1 MEKDIERKLG
11 LMLASGQM
19 RSLVRTAIKDEI
31 SDERIDSRISTL
43 ITDIEGSIKNS
54 LDQAVKSIQDR
65 TTVTQITLKDVTYE
79 VDPLKTHERTSE
91 VLMYLQLF
99 KQAMIVGPTGSGKST
114 LAKQVADI
122 MNLRYATFSCNE
134 EASKTELIGFN
145 DLAGYNYPTFLD
157 FYENGGVMLIDE
169 YDAMSPGMAIVLNAA
184 FDRSG
189 MLSVP
194 TRKGNTTAKKHDDF
208 YCILAGNTWGNA
220 SMDYSGRDIQ
230 DTAFLDRFKSM
241 DYSGRDIQD
250 TAFLDRFKMCRVHID
265 YDYELEKTLTSASWM
280 GMMTAVRNQ
289 IKKKMGVNEVI
300 STRTVVDCYTL
311 FQNGLNTF
319 KIMKTLTSH
328 WEAKEQEVF
337 LNNVKQPCKD
347 YENGF
352 KEQEITV

>member
-43 ITDIEGSIKNS
+43 MTDIEGSIKNS
-54 LDQAVKSIQDR
+54 LDEAVKSIQDR
-65 TTVTQITLKDVTYE
+65 TAITQITLKDVIYE
-79 VDPLKTHERTSE
+79 VDPLKTHQRTSE

-122 MNLRYATFSCNE
+122 MDLRYATFSCNE

-230 DTAFLDRFKSM
+230 DTAFLDRFK
-241 DYSGRDIQD
+241 
-250 TAFLDRFKMCRVHID
+250 MCRVHID
-265 YDYELEKTLTSASWM
+265 YDHELEKTLTSASWM
-280 GMMTAVRNQ
+280 DMITAVRQ
-289 IKKKMGVNEVI
+289 TIKRMGINEVI

-311 FQNGLNTF
+311 FQNGFNTY

-337 LNNVKQPCKD
+337 LTSVKEPCKK
-347 YENGF
+347 YENGL

>member
-230 DTAFLDRFKSM
+230 DTAFLDRFK
-241 DYSGRDIQD
+241 
-250 TAFLDRFKMCRVHID
+250 MCRVHID

-280 GMMTAVRNQ
+280 DMMTAVRNQ
-289 IKKKMGVNEVI
+289 IKKMGVNEVI

>member
-1 MEKDIERKLG
+1 MEDRDIERKLG
-11 LMLASGQM
+11 LLLMSGEM
-19 RSLVRTAIKDEI
+19 RNLVRSAIKDEI
-31 SDERIDSRISTL
+31 SDTRIDSRIQTF
-43 ITDIEGSIKNS
+43 IKDIEGSIKTD
-54 LDQAVKSIQDR
+54 LDAAVRSIQDR
-65 TTVTQITLKDVTYE
+65 TAIKKIVLKDIEFE
-79 VDPLKTHERTSE
+79 VDPTKTHERTTE

-99 KQAMIVGPTGSGKST
+99 KQSMIVGPTGSGKST
-114 LAKQVADI
+114 LAGQVADI

-194 TRKGNTTAKKHDDF
+194 TRKGNTIAKKHDDF

-230 DTAFLDRFKSM
+230 DTAFLDRFK
-241 DYSGRDIQD
+241 
-250 TAFLDRFKMCRVHID
+250 MCRVHID
-265 YDYELEKTLTSASWM
+265 YDYELEKSLTDAAWM
-280 GMMTAVRNQ
+280 DMMTAVRKQ
-289 IKKKMGVNEVI
+289 IQDMGMNEVI
-300 STRTVVDCYTL
+300 STRTIVDCYTL
-311 FQNGLNTF
+311 FHNGLNTY

-328 WEAKEQEVF
+328 WETKEQEVF
-337 LNNVKQPCKD
+337 LKNVKSPCKD

>member
-11 LMLASGQM
+11 LMLMSGQM
-19 RSLVRTAIKDEI
+19 RNLVRSAIKDEI
-31 SDERIDSRISTL
+31 SDERIDSRINTF
-43 ITDIEGSIKNS
+43 ITDVEGSIKNS
-54 LDQAVKSIQDR
+54 LDEAVKSIQDR
-65 TTVTQITLKDVTYE
+65 TAIQQITLKDVTYE
-79 VDPLKTHERTSE
+79 VDPLKTHQRTSE

-122 MNLRYATFSCNE
+122 MDLRYATFSCNE

-230 DTAFLDRFKSM
+230 DTAFLDRFK
-241 DYSGRDIQD
+241 
-250 TAFLDRFKMCRVHID
+250 MCRVHID
-265 YDYELEKTLTSASWM
+265 YDYELEKTLTDAAWM
-280 GMMTAVRNQ
+280 DMMTAVRNQ
-289 IKKKMGVNEVI
+289 IKKMGVNEVI

-311 FQNGLNTF
+311 FQNGLNTY

-337 LNNVKQPCKD
+337 LTNVKQPCKA
-347 YENGF
+347 YENGLE
-352 KEQEITV
+352 KQEITV

>member
-11 LMLASGQM
+11 LMLMSGQM
-19 RSLVRTAIKDEI
+19 RNLVRSAIKDEI
-31 SDERIDSRISTL
+31 SDERIDSRINTF
-43 ITDIEGSIKNS
+43 ITDVEGSIKNS
-54 LDQAVKSIQDR
+54 LDEAVKSIQDR
-65 TTVTQITLKDVTYE
+65 TAITQITLKDVTYE
-79 VDPLKTHERTSE
+79 VDPLKTHQRTSE

-122 MNLRYATFSCNE
+122 MDLRYATFSCNE

-194 TRKGNTTAKKHDDF
+194 TRKGNTTAKKHEDF

-220 SMDYSGRDIQ
+220 
-230 DTAFLDRFKSM
+230 SM

-265 YDYELEKTLTSASWM
+265 YDYELEKTLTDAAWM
-280 GMMTAVRNQ
+280 DMMTAVRNQ
-289 IKKKMGVNEVI
+289 IKKMGVNEVI

-311 FQNGLNTF
+311 FQNGLNTY

-337 LNNVKQPCKD
+337 LTNVKEPCKK
-347 YENGF
+347 YENGL

>member
-79 VDPLKTHERTSE
+79 VDPLKTHQRTSE

-230 DTAFLDRFKSM
+230 DTAFLDRFK
-241 DYSGRDIQD
+241 
-250 TAFLDRFKMCRVHID
+250 MCRVHID

-289 IKKKMGVNEVI
+289 IKKMGVNEVI

-337 LNNVKQPCKD
+337 LTNVKQPCKA

>member
-11 LMLASGQM
+11 LMLMSGQM
-19 RSLVRTAIKDEI
+19 RNLVRSAIKDEL
-31 SDERIDSRISTL
+31 SDERIDSRINTF
-43 ITDIEGSIKNS
+43 ITDVEGSIKNS
-54 LDQAVKSIQDR
+54 LDEAVKSIQER
-65 TTVTQITLKDVTYE
+65 TAIQQITLKDVTYE
-79 VDPLKTHERTSE
+79 VDPLKTHQRTSE

-122 MNLRYATFSCNE
+122 MDLRYATFSCNE

-194 TRKGNTTAKKHDDF
+194 TRKGNTMAKKHEDF

-220 SMDYSGRDIQ
+220 
-230 DTAFLDRFKSM
+230 SM

-265 YDYELEKTLTSASWM
+265 YDYELEKTLTSEAWM
-280 GMMTAVRNQ
+280 DMMTAIRTQ
-289 IKKKMGVNEVI
+289 IKKMGVNEVI

-311 FQNGLNTF
+311 FQNGLNTY

-328 WEAKEQEVF
+328 WDPKEQEVF
-337 LNNVKQPCKD
+337 LNNVKEPCKK
-347 YENGF
+347 YENGL

>member
-1 MEKDIERKLG
+1 MEDRDIERKLG
-11 LMLASGQM
+11 LLLMSGEM
-19 RSLVRTAIKDEI
+19 RNLVRSAIKDEI
-31 SDERIDSRISTL
+31 SDTRIDSRIQTFV
-43 ITDIEGSIKNS
+43 EGVENNIKTN
-54 LDQAVKSIQDR
+54 LDEAVKSIQDR
-65 TTVTQITLKDVTYE
+65 TAIKQIVLKDVTYDI
-79 VDPLKTHERTSE
+79 DPTKTHERTTE

-99 KQAMIVGPTGSGKST
+99 KQSMIVGPTGSGKST
-114 LAKQVADI
+114 LAGQVADI
-122 MNLRYATFSCNE
+122 MELRYATFSCNE

-230 DTAFLDRFKSM
+230 DTAFLDRFK
-241 DYSGRDIQD
+241 
-250 TAFLDRFKMCRVHID
+250 MCRVHIG
-265 YDYELEKTLTSASWM
+265 YDYELEKSLTDAAWM
-280 GMMTAVRNQ
+280 DMMTAVRKQ
-289 IKKKMGVNEVI
+289 IQVMGMNEVI

-311 FQNGLNTF
+311 FHNGLNTY
-319 KIMKTLTSH
+319 KIMKTLTAH
-328 WEAKEQEVF
+328 WETKEQEVF
-337 LNNVKQPCKD
+337 LKNIKSPCKT

>member
-43 ITDIEGSIKNS
+43 MTDIEGSIKNS

-65 TTVTQITLKDVTYE
+65 TAITQITLKDVTYE
-79 VDPLKTHERTSE
+79 VDPLKTHQRTSE

-122 MNLRYATFSCNE
+122 MDLRYATFSCNE

-230 DTAFLDRFKSM
+230 DTAFLDRFK
-241 DYSGRDIQD
+241 
-250 TAFLDRFKMCRVHID
+250 MCRVHID

-280 GMMTAVRNQ
+280 DMMTAVRNQ
-289 IKKKMGVNEVI
+289 IKKMGVNEVI

-311 FQNGLNTF
+311 FQNGLNTY

-328 WEAKEQEVF
+328 WEAKEQGVF
-337 LNNVKQPCKD
+337 LTNVKQSFIRLFRWC
-347 YENGF
+347 
-352 KEQEITV
+352 VL

>member
-19 RSLVRTAIKDEI
+19 RNLVRTAIKDEI
-31 SDERIDSRISTL
+31 SDERIDSRINTL
-43 ITDIEGSIKNS
+43 MADIEGSIKSS
-54 LDQAVKSIQDR
+54 LDEAVKSIQDK
-65 TTVTQITLKDVTYE
+65 TAIKQITLKDVTYE
-79 VDPLKTHERTSE
+79 VDPLKTHQRTSE

-122 MNLRYATFSCNE
+122 MDLRYATFSCNE

-194 TRKGNTTAKKHDDF
+194 TRKGNTTAKKHEDF

-230 DTAFLDRFKSM
+230 DTAFLDRFK
-241 DYSGRDIQD
+241 
-250 TAFLDRFKMCRVHID
+250 MCRVHID
-265 YDYELEKTLTSASWM
+265 YDHELETSLTDAAWM
-280 GMMTAVRNQ
+280 DMMTSIRTQ
-289 IKKKMGVNEVI
+289 IKKMGINEVI

-311 FQNGLNTF
+311 FQNGLNTY

-328 WEAKEQEVF
+328 WDPKEQEVF
-337 LNNVKQPCKD
+337 LKNVKEPCKK
-347 YENGF
+347 YENGL

>member
-1 MEKDIERKLG
+1 MEDRDIERKLG
-11 LMLASGQM
+11 LLLMSGEM
-19 RSLVRTAIKDEI
+19 RNLVRSAIKDEI
-31 SDERIDSRISTL
+31 SDTRIDSRIQTFV
-43 ITDIEGSIKNS
+43 EGVENNIKTN
-54 LDQAVKSIQDR
+54 LDEAVKSIQDR
-65 TTVTQITLKDVTYE
+65 TAIKQIVLKDVTYDI
-79 VDPLKTHERTSE
+79 DPTKTHERTTE

-99 KQAMIVGPTGSGKST
+99 KQSMIVGPTGSGKST
-114 LAKQVADI
+114 LAGQVADI
-122 MNLRYATFSCNE
+122 MELRYATFSCNE

-230 DTAFLDRFKSM
+230 DTAFLDRFK
-241 DYSGRDIQD
+241 
-250 TAFLDRFKMCRVHID
+250 MCRVHIG
-265 YDYELEKTLTSASWM
+265 YDYELEKSLTDAAWM
-280 GMMTAVRNQ
+280 DMMTAVRQQ
-289 IKKKMGVNEVI
+289 IQVMGINEVI

-311 FQNGLNTF
+311 FHNGLNTY
-319 KIMKTLTSH
+319 KIMKTLTAH
-328 WEAKEQEVF
+328 WETKEQEVF
-337 LNNVKQPCKD
+337 LKNIKSPCKT

>member
-11 LMLASGQM
+11 LMLMSGQM
-19 RSLVRTAIKDEI
+19 RNLVRSAIKDEI
-31 SDERIDSRISTL
+31 SDERIDSRINTF
-43 ITDIEGSIKNS
+43 ITDVEGSIKNS
-54 LDQAVKSIQDR
+54 LDEAVKSIQDR
-65 TTVTQITLKDVTYE
+65 TAITQITLKDVTYE
-79 VDPLKTHERTSE
+79 VDPLKTHQRTSE

-122 MNLRYATFSCNE
+122 MDLRYATFSCNE

-194 TRKGNTTAKKHDDF
+194 TRKGNTMAKKHEDF

-220 SMDYSGRDIQ
+220 
-230 DTAFLDRFKSM
+230 SM

-265 YDYELEKTLTSASWM
+265 YDYELEKTLTDAAWM
-280 GMMTAVRNQ
+280 DMMTAVRNQ
-289 IKKKMGVNEVI
+289 IKKMGINEVI

-311 FQNGLNTF
+311 FQNGLNTY

-328 WEAKEQEVF
+328 WDPKEQEVF
-337 LNNVKQPCKD
+337 LNNVKESCKK
-347 YENGF
+347 YENGL

>member
-1 MEKDIERKLG
+1 MEDRDIERKLG
-11 LMLASGQM
+11 LLLMSGEM
-19 RSLVRTAIKDEI
+19 RNLVRSAIKDEI
-31 SDERIDSRISTL
+31 SDTRIDSRIQTFVEGVENN
-43 ITDIEGSIKNS
+43 IKTD
-54 LDQAVKSIQDR
+54 LDAAVKSIQDR
-65 TTVTQITLKDVTYE
+65 TAIKKIVLKDIEFE
-79 VDPLKTHERTSE
+79 VDPTKTHERTTE

-99 KQAMIVGPTGSGKST
+99 KQSMIVGPTGSGKST
-114 LAKQVADI
+114 LAGQVADI

-194 TRKGNTTAKKHDDF
+194 TRKGNTIAKKHDDF

-230 DTAFLDRFKSM
+230 DTAFLDRFK
-241 DYSGRDIQD
+241 
-250 TAFLDRFKMCRVHID
+250 MCRVHID
-265 YDYELEKTLTSASWM
+265 YDYELEKSLTDAAWM
-280 GMMTAVRNQ
+280 DMMTAVRKQ
-289 IKKKMGVNEVI
+289 IQDMGMNEVI
-300 STRTVVDCYTL
+300 STRTIVDCYTL
-311 FQNGLNTF
+311 FHNGLNTY

-328 WEAKEQEVF
+328 WETKEQEVF
-337 LNNVKQPCKD
+337 LKNIKSPCKA

>member
-1 MEKDIERKLG
+1 MEDRDIERKLG
-11 LMLASGQM
+11 LLLMSGEM
-19 RSLVRTAIKDEI
+19 RNLVRSAIKDEI
-31 SDERIDSRISTL
+31 SDTRIDSRIQTFVEGVENN
-43 ITDIEGSIKNS
+43 IKTD
-54 LDQAVKSIQDR
+54 LDEAVKSIQDR
-65 TTVTQITLKDVTYE
+65 TAIKKIVLKDIEFE
-79 VDPLKTHERTSE
+79 VDPTKTHERTTE

-99 KQAMIVGPTGSGKST
+99 KQSMIVGPTGSGKST
-114 LAKQVADI
+114 LAGQVADI
-122 MNLRYATFSCNE
+122 MELRYATFSCNE

-230 DTAFLDRFKSM
+230 DTAFLDRFK
-241 DYSGRDIQD
+241 
-250 TAFLDRFKMCRVHID
+250 MCRVHIG
-265 YDYELEKTLTSASWM
+265 YDYELEKSLTDAAWM
-280 GMMTAVRNQ
+280 DMMTAVRKQ
-289 IKKKMGVNEVI
+289 IQVMGMNEVI

-311 FQNGLNTF
+311 FHNGLNTY
-319 KIMKTLTSH
+319 KIMKTLTAH
-328 WEAKEQEVF
+328 WETKEQEVF
-337 LNNVKQPCKD
+337 LKNIKSPCKT

>member
-1 MEKDIERKLG
+1 MNEEKDLERKIG
-11 LMLASGQM
+11 LMLMSGQM
-19 RSLVRTAIKDEI
+19 RNLVRSAIKNEI
-31 SDERIDSRISTL
+31 SDDRIDGRIINRMSRIEEKISDKLDTAVEEVKSR
-43 ITDIEGSIKNS
+43 TSIKH
-54 LDQAVKSIQDR
+54 
-65 TTVTQITLKDVTYE
+65 VTLNDVTYE
-79 VDPLKTHERTSE
+79 VDPLNTHKSTTE

-114 LAKQVADI
+114 LAQQVADI
-122 MNLRYATFSCNE
+122 MELRYATFSCNE

-194 TRKGNTTAKKHDDF
+194 TRKGNTMATKHEDF

-220 SMDYSGRDIQ
+220 SME
-230 DTAFLDRFKSM
+230 
-241 DYSGRDIQD
+241 YSGRDIQD

-265 YDYELEKTLTSASWM
+265 YDRDLEKSITNDKWVCLM
-280 GMMTAVRNQ
+280 DVIRNN
-289 IKKKMGVNEVI
+289 IKDQGISEVI

-311 FQNGLNTF
+311 FQNGLNTY
-319 KIMKTLTSH
+319 KIMNVLTAH
-328 WEAKEQEVF
+328 WDDKDREVF
-337 LNNVKQPCKD
+337 LNNVKSSCKE
-347 YENGF
+347 YENEF
-352 KEQEITV
+352 REEEVQV

>member
-1 MEKDIERKLG
+1 MDKEKDLERKIG
-11 LMLASGQM
+11 LMLMSGQM
-19 RSLVRTAIKDEI
+19 RNLVRSAIKDEI
-31 SDERIDSRISTL
+31 SDDRIDGRIINRMSKIEEKISDRLDTAVEEVKSRT
-43 ITDIEGSIKNS
+43 SIKH
-54 LDQAVKSIQDR
+54 
-65 TTVTQITLKDVTYE
+65 VTLNDVTYE
-79 VDPLKTHERTSE
+79 VDPLNTHKSTTE
-91 VLMYLQLF
+91 VLMYLHLF

-122 MNLRYATFSCNE
+122 MDLRYATFSCNE

-194 TRKGNTTAKKHDDF
+194 TRKGNTMATKHEDF

-220 SMDYSGRDIQ
+220 SME
-230 DTAFLDRFKSM
+230 
-241 DYSGRDIQD
+241 YSGRDIQD

-265 YDYELEKTLTSASWM
+265 YDYELEKTLTDAAWM
-280 GMMTAVRNQ
+280 EMMTAIRTQ
-289 IKKKMGVNEVI
+289 IKKMGLNEVI

-311 FQNGLNTF
+311 FQNGLNTY
-319 KIMKTLTSH
+319 KIMKTLISH
-328 WEAKEQEVF
+328 WETKEQEVF
-337 LNNVKQPCKD
+337 LTNVKEPCKK
-347 YENGF
+347 YENGL
-352 KEQEITV
+352 KEQKITV

>member
-43 ITDIEGSIKNS
+43 MTDIEGSIKNS

-65 TTVTQITLKDVTYE
+65 TAIKQITLKDVTYE
-79 VDPLKTHERTSE
+79 VDPLKTHQRTSE

-122 MNLRYATFSCNE
+122 MDLRYATFSCNE

-230 DTAFLDRFKSM
+230 DTAFLDRFK
-241 DYSGRDIQD
+241 
-250 TAFLDRFKMCRVHID
+250 MCRVHID

-280 GMMTAVRNQ
+280 DMMTAVRNQ
-289 IKKKMGVNEVI
+289 IKKMGVNEVI

-311 FQNGLNTF
+311 FQNGLNTY

-337 LNNVKQPCKD
+337 LTNVKQPCKL
-347 YENGF
+347 YENGLE
-352 KEQEITV
+352 EQEITV

>member
-19 RSLVRTAIKDEI
+19 RNLVRSAIKDEI
-31 SDERIDSRISTL
+31 SDERIDSRINTVMA
-43 ITDIEGSIKNS
+43 DIEGSIRNS
-54 LDQAVKSIQDR
+54 LDQAVKSIQER
-65 TTVTQITLKDVTYE
+65 TAITQITLKDVTYE
-79 VDPLKTHERTSE
+79 VDPLKTHQRTPE

-122 MNLRYATFSCNE
+122 MDLRYATFSCNE

-157 FYENGGVMLIDE
+157 FYENGGVILIDE

-194 TRKGNTTAKKHDDF
+194 TRKGNTIAKKHDDF

-230 DTAFLDRFKSM
+230 DTAFLDRFK
-241 DYSGRDIQD
+241 
-250 TAFLDRFKMCRVHID
+250 MCRVHID
-265 YDYELEKTLTSASWM
+265 YDYELEKSLTSESWM
-280 GMMTAVRNQ
+280 DMMTAVRNQ
-289 IKKKMGVNEVI
+289 IKKMGVNEVI

-311 FQNGLNTF
+311 FQNGLNTY

-337 LNNVKQPCKD
+337 LNNVKLSCKA
-347 YENGF
+347 YENGL
-352 KEQEITV
+352 KEQKITV

>member
-31 SDERIDSRISTL
+31 SDERIDSRINTL
-43 ITDIEGSIKNS
+43 MTDVEGSIKNS
-54 LDQAVKSIQDR
+54 LDEAVKSIQDR
-65 TTVTQITLKDVTYE
+65 TAVTQITLKDVTYE
-79 VDPLKTHERTSE
+79 VDPLKTHQRTSE

-122 MNLRYATFSCNE
+122 MDLRYATFSCNE

-230 DTAFLDRFKSM
+230 DTAFLDRFK
-241 DYSGRDIQD
+241 
-250 TAFLDRFKMCRVHID
+250 MCRVHID

-280 GMMTAVRNQ
+280 DMMTAVRQ
-289 IKKKMGVNEVI
+289 AIKRMGVNEVI

-311 FQNGLNTF
+311 FQNGLNTY

-337 LNNVKQPCKD
+337 LTSVKQPCKL
-347 YENGF
+347 YENGLE
-352 KEQEITV
+352 EQKITV